1 MRISDWSSDVCSS
14 DLLPLHFRVQIIGA
28 GGEIANDIL
37 VEDELRVGTV
47 DDRAQSKF
55 LMTGRAQLSD
65 EQQIEIRFQR
75 GCDLECDGNA
85 ATGQGQ
91 NKRMLVRKMPK
102 SARTLLHCV
111 LYVTKDHR
119 PSSNHQTQSSET
131 GRTIN

>member
-65 EQQIEIRFQR
+65 DKQIEIRFQR

-91 NKRMLVRKMPK
+91 NNRMIVRKMPK
-102 SARTLLHCV
+102 STRTQ
-111 LYVTKDHR
+111 KR
-119 PSSNHQTQSSET
+119 RAA
-131 GRTIN
+131 GREKMGPEEE

>member
-55 LMTGRAQLSD
+55 LMTGRAQRSD
-65 EQQIEIRFQR
+65 EQQIQIRFQR
-75 GCDLECDGNA
+75 GCDIECDGKA
-85 ATGQGQ
+85 ATGHGQ
-91 NKRMLVRKMPK
+91 NKRRLVRQMPT
-102 SARTLLHCV
+102 SARKLLPLV
-111 LYVTKDHR
+111 QYVMKEKPPPYTQPLIHR
-119 PSSNHQTQSSET
+119 
-131 GRTIN
+131 

>member
-1 MRISDWSSDVCSS
+1 MRIIDWSSDVCSS

-28 GGEIANDIL
+28 GGEIANAIL

-47 DDRAQSKF
+47 HDRAQSKF

-91 NKRMLVRKMPK
+91 NKRMPVRTMPQRSEAQT
-102 SARTLLHCV
+102 SARQTLMRNSYAVSCSKKH
-111 LYVTKDHR
+111 T
-119 PSSNHQTQSSET
+119 QT
-131 GRTIN
+131 